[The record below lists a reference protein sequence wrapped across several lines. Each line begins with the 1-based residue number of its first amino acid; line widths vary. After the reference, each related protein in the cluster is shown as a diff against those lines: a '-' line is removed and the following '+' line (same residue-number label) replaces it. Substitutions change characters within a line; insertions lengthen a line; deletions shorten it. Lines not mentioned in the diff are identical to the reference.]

1 MVQEPLALSCKTKRQ
16 HGRPRPKPNGRS
28 TTIPPSHS
36 RAILSL
42 GAKVKVKHGLWW
54 NVCWCKRRSNGFM
67 WWLQRDGFI
76 YMCIPYFASQNH
88 PMLPFKTPM
97 TPGRPPRHVLSLRKE
112 QIQRS
117 QSNLRRCLRRLQ
129 IPSIQAVRE
138 AKARPVSTRN
148 AGVPSTL
155 GVTVPYFQTNQNEPF

>member
-67 WWLQRDGFI
+67 WWLQRDGFTI
-76 YMCIPYFASQNH
+76 YNIYIYIYVYSIFRIAKPSHVAVQNSHDPWPPSAPRSFAPEGADPAFAEQPTTLPAAVANSQH
-88 PMLPFKTPM
+88 P
-97 TPGRPPRHVLSLRKE
+97 S
-112 QIQRS
+112 S
-117 QSNLRRCLRRLQ
+117 
-129 IPSIQAVRE
+129 A
-138 AKARPVSTRN
+138 
-148 AGVPSTL
+148 
-155 GVTVPYFQTNQNEPF
+155 